1 MRHVAF
7 CGKMRSGKDTA
18 AAYEIK
24 SYFPTTGIILK
35 FADPLYELESLIY
48 NYIGYP
54 IPSDKTKRRSL
65 LQYIG
70 TDFGRLNVDPD
81 IWVKLAEKHIMEKFK
96 KDIFITDARFPN
108 EIHLLDKLDFHIIK
122 INVDENIRIQR
133 GATNLT
139 HESETALDNFD
150 FSKLQTF
157 STITNN
163 GSLEDFY
170 KQLDE
175 VFNLQ

>member
-1 MRHVAF
+1 M
-7 CGKMRSGKDTA
+7 K
-18 AAYEIK
+18 
-24 SYFPTTGIILK
+24 
-35 FADPLYELESLIY
+35 
-48 NYIGYP
+48 N
-54 IPSDKTKRRSL
+54 
-65 LQYIG
+65 
-70 TDFGRLNVDPD
+70 
-81 IWVKLAEKHIMEKFK
+81 FK

-108 EIHLLDKLDFHIIK
+108 EINLLDKLDFHIIK
-122 INVDENIRIQR
+122 IDADENIRIQR

-139 HESETALDNFD
+139 HESEIALDNFD
-150 FSKLQTF
+150 FNKLQTF